1 VDKAVDDDVAW
12 PRGGV
17 MSITFHNDVF
27 SSLDFS
33 FATRAAGGK
42 VREES
47 LSVFSNGGMASSHV
61 SEASA

>member
-1 VDKAVDDDVAW
+1 
-12 PRGGV
+12 
-17 MSITFHNDVF
+17 MSIAFHNNVF

-33 FATRAAGGK
+33 FVTRAAGGK